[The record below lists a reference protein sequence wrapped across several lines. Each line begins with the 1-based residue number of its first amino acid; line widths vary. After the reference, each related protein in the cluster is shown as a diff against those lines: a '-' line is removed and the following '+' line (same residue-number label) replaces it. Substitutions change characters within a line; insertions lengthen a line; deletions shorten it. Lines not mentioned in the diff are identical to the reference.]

1 LSSIRHYDLF
11 AGIGGF
17 SLALERAFY
26 DREIRHTF
34 IEKDDFCRAVLQKHW
49 PDGEY
54 YEDIREFNA
63 GYREQPRT
71 DETFLTGVFPCQP
84 FSVAGKR
91 KGTEDDRYLWPE
103 MFRAIQLTKPD
114 WIIAENVGG
123 FISFN
128 GGLVLE
134 QVYLDLEAE
143 NYEVQSFIIPAVAV
157 NAPHRRDRIWIV
169 AHRKGERP
177 QEYELRQRPATTE
190 DNSNATNTQ
199 SERGLLFTEQQ
210 ATGQCAGFNRKGGNE
225 RSDWDTNW
233 LEVATKFC
241 RVDDGIPKR
250 LDRNPRLKALGNAIV
265 PQVAEEI
272 FKAIRGGLI
281 E

>member
-1 LSSIRHYDLF
+1 MKCSIRHYDLF

-26 DREIRHTF
+26 DREIRRTF
-34 IEKDDFCRAVLQKHW
+34 IERDDFCRAVLQKHW

-63 GYREQPRT
+63 GYREQSRA
-71 DETFLTGVFPCQP
+71 DETFLTGGFPCQP

-103 MFRAIQLTKPD
+103 MFRAIQITKPD

-123 FISFN
+123 FVSFN
-128 GGLVLE
+128 GGLALE

-169 AHRKGERP
+169 ANRKGEFESRLP
-177 QEYELRQRPATTE
+177 IRETKENSWLRKSDKDENGTTSW
-190 DNSNATNTQ
+190 N
-199 SERGLLFTEQQ
+199 
-210 ATGQCAGFNRKGGNE
+210 
-225 RSDWDTNW
+225 TNW
-233 LEVATKFC
+233 LEIATEFC
-241 RVDDGIPKR
+241 RVADGIPKR

-281 E
+281 NEI